1 MRFPSLSL
9 ILISSPVVVSAVT
22 PGLSQSE
29 MMMIQLILKS
39 SPEQLRSLV
48 PMFEEMSDEEIRTK
62 QEQLR
67 ALQSAQG
74 GTGQQY
80 QPPKM
85 SEEELREQQERLA
98 EAEAANRPLLR
109 RSLGTYGALGV
120 SIAFLL
126 RAICHHRDLFVCSVV
141 GAPQPGKV
149 HPLELFGAVLAAN
162 EMGDYVSRGLQWAW
176 RPIENTLKYLKPLIP
191 REYREPYEKVRDLK
205 NVGQT
210 VIGIVT

>member
-1 MRFPSLSL
+1 
-9 ILISSPVVVSAVT
+9 
-22 PGLSQSE
+22 

-141 GAPQPGKV
+141 GSPQPGKV

-162 EMGDYVSRGLQWAW
+162 ETGDYVSRGLQWAW
-176 RPIENTLKYLKPLIP
+176 RPIENIASRLGKIISYPFKYLKSLIP
-191 REYREPYEKVRDLK
+191 HEYMESYEKAREVK
-205 NVGQT
+205 NVGGT